1 MSVPTCPVQAVF
13 FDAGNTL
20 IFPDYPFIRQLLAG
34 YGLELSVE
42 RLREL
47 DFAAKEQAQTAAAR
61 RPWNH
66 YFTLWFTSAGL
77 EEQDVAEALSRLW
90 QRHRQRSLW
99 SEVEETAAETLQALR
114 ERGLK
119 RGVVS
124 NSDGH
129 LEPLLAQVGLRQYF
143 DVIVDSERVGV
154 RKPDERIFRLALQ
167 ALQLAPEAALFV
179 GDSYELDYQAARKV
193 GMQALLYDPLR
204 RRHKN
209 CDTIGQLRELLDRLR

>member
-1 MSVPTCPVQAVF
+1 MSVPTCSVQAVL

-20 IFPDYPFIRQLLAG
+20 IFPDYAFVRELLAG
-34 YGLELSVE
+34 YGLKITEG
-42 RLREL
+42 RLKEL
-47 DFAAKEQAQTAAAR
+47 DFAAKARAQTAAAK

-77 EEQDVAEALSRLW
+77 PEENVPEALSKLW
-90 QRHRQRSLW
+90 QRHRRRSLW
-99 SEVEETAAETLQALR
+99 SEVEETAVETLQALR

-167 ALQLAPEAALFV
+167 ALQVAPEAALFV
-179 GDSYELDYQAARKV
+179 GDSYELDYEAARKV

-204 RRHKN
+204 QYKN